1 MLVYIGQ
8 IGDDTPIKEY
18 SNGMLPPSSFG
29 GKLFAGGG
37 GVRTF
42 YFGWEGLSCY
52 GGVFWERIG
61 FGTLKENLNLLNP
74 SIKKYF

>member
-29 GKLFAGGG
+29 GKLFAGG
-37 GVRTF
+37 
-42 YFGWEGLSCY
+42 EGSELFILV
-52 GGVFWERIG
+52 GRG
-61 FGTLKENLNLLNP
+61 
-74 SIKKYF
+74 